1 MKKISV
7 AFIVFIATLFCWSCT
22 KQVTS
27 YVPVGT
33 PFPYPSAYYFQG
45 VNYADQH
52 KIIAMTDEIMAKIDK
67 GNTQGVVVDS
77 AMLRAMFNNTGNN
90 FDSADL
96 NTSGLN
102 LASLCVPGSTVQ
114 SDILSYMDSVG
125 AFSHSV
131 VPGAR
136 TVPGVGN
143 STTEPG
149 VSFLQGGDG
158 FVYRELVKASI
169 MEGILAYQ
177 IETIHLK
184 DSINTL
190 MSIPSMQTNWD
201 AAFGYFDVPIDF
213 PTDTTGSNYWGRYSK
228 NLSAALGLDTIIMN
242 NFLIGRAAINNNFIL
257 ASNVIP
263 TTVDYAAI
271 ADANN
276 IIAAFD
282 KLVIGAAIHDLT
294 QAQLKDSVGD
304 PVVARA
310 YLSSSWG
317 FIHSLNYNASLART
331 NNATTINSILAAYG
345 TNLYDFSYTYQHVDS
360 IKAVIGSL
368 GGITNTAF

>member
-1 MKKISV
+1 MKKISI
-7 AFIVFIATLFCWSCT
+7 AFIVFTATLFCWSCT

-33 PFPYPSAYYFQG
+33 PFPYPAAYNFQD
-45 VNYADQH
+45 VNYADQQ
-52 KIIAMTDEIMAKIDK
+52 KIIAMTNEIMAKIDK
-67 GNTQGVVVDS
+67 GNTQGVIVDS
-77 AMLRAMFNNTGNN
+77 GMLRAMFNNTGNH

-96 NTSGLN
+96 NSSGLN
-102 LASLCVPGSTVQ
+102 LASLCVPASTVQ
-114 SDILSYMDSVG
+114 TDILNYMDSVG

-131 VPGAR
+131 VTGSR
-136 TVPGVGN
+136 TVPGVGT

-201 AAFGYFDVPIDF
+201 AAFGYFDVPIGF
-213 PTDTTGSNYWGRYSK
+213 PSDTTGSNYWGRYSK
-228 NLSAALGLDTIIMN
+228 NLSVALGLDTTIMT

-257 ASNVIP
+257 ASTVIP

-294 QAQLKDSVGD
+294 EAQLKDSVGD

-317 FIHSLNYNASLART
+317 FIHSLNYNASLARI
-331 NNATTINSILAAYG
+331 NNAATVNSILTAYG
-345 TNLYDFSYTYQHVDS
+345 ANLYDFSYTYQHVDS
-360 IKAVIGSL
+360 IKAVIAGL
-368 GGITNTAF
+368 DAITNTAF